1 MKFTVLTLFPGMFAG
16 PLNESMIETAQ
27 ENGIIDISIVDIREF
42 TSDKHRTADDYPF
55 GGGSGMILKPE
66 PVFQAV
72 ESVLNGRSA
81 RPVPVILISP
91 QGRRLDQSVVHELA
105 EEEELILVC
114 GHYKGVDE
122 RIRDDLATD
131 EISIGDYI
139 VTGGELGAMVII
151 DAVTRL
157 LPGVLGDLTSAETDT
172 FYHGLLEHG
181 QYTRPRD
188 FRGKSVPEVLL
199 SGDHEA
205 IRKWRRRDALRK
217 TLLRRPDLF
226 GAADLSD
233 EDKRML
239 EVLKAEQSEN

>member
-1 MKFTVLTLFPGMFAG
+1 MLTLFPGMFRG
-16 PLNESMIETAQ
+16 PLDESMIKSAQ
-27 ENGIIDISIVDIREF
+27 ENGIVEISIVDIRDF
-42 TSDKHRTADDYPF
+42 TSDKHRTADDSPF

-72 ESVLNGRSA
+72 DSVLDGR
-81 RPVPVILISP
+81 PGGTVPVILISP
-91 QGRRLDQSVVHELA
+91 QGRRLDHSAARGLA
-105 EEEELILVC
+105 EEAEVVLLC

-122 RIRDDLATD
+122 RIRDNLATD
-131 EISIGDYI
+131 EISIGDFI
-139 VTGGELGAMVII
+139 LTGGELGAMVII

-157 LPGVLGDLTSAETDT
+157 LPGVLGDFASAETDT

-188 FRGKSVPEVLL
+188 FRGRSVPEVLL

-205 IRKWRRRDALRK
+205 IRVWRRRDALRK

-226 GAADLSD
+226 GSAELTD

-239 EVLKAEQSEN
+239 EALKAEQSKN